1 MNRYSMM
8 KNGFYLAGAANI
20 LGVLIFSLGFTNRHI
35 SSVYPEVMS
44 VFGLVMI
51 IVWGLVFIAA
61 GYSEN
66 FRYLSAVF
74 AIEKTA
80 YVISWFMWILRPE
93 ANLSAVFHQSVLSG
107 IFYAVYGANDLL
119 FGIFF
124 IWVFITL
131 SKEISGLTA

>member
-1 MNRYSMM
+1 MNKYNIM
-8 KNGFYLAGAANI
+8 KYGFYLAGTANI

-44 VFGLVMI
+44 VFGLMMI
-51 IVWGLVFIAA
+51 IVWGFVFIAA

-66 FRYLSAVF
+66 FKYLSAVF
-74 AIEKTA
+74 AVEKTA
-80 YVISWFMWILRPE
+80 YVISWFLWILRPE
-93 ANLSAVFHQSVLSG
+93 ANLSAVFQQSVLSG
-107 IFYAVYGANDLL
+107 LFYAAYGVNDLL

-131 SKEISGLTA
+131 QKEKSVSR

>member
-1 MNRYSMM
+1 MNKYNIM

-20 LGVLIFSLGFTNRHI
+20 LGVLTFSLGFTNRHLY
-35 SSVYPEVMS
+35 SVYPEVMS
-44 VFGLVMI
+44 SFGLMMI

-66 FRYLSAVF
+66 FKYLSAVF
-74 AIEKTA
+74 AVEKTA
-80 YVISWFMWILRPE
+80 YVISWVLWILRPE
-93 ANLSAVFHQSVLSG
+93 TNLSAVFQQSVLSG
-107 IFYAVYGANDLL
+107 LFYAVYGANDLL

-131 SKEISGLTA
+131 SKEKPRLIG